1 MTAPRK
7 VLLVGIGGGTA
18 SGKTS
23 IARKVQE
30 SIGQDQSALIE
41 LDSYYHELSRL
52 PVAARAEVNFDHPG
66 AFDFDLLLEHL
77 GALLAGQSIRMP
89 LYDYVNHNRK
99 TESVTIEPRP
109 LIVVEGILALWHED
123 VRNLLD
129 IKVYVD
135 AADDLRLVRRI
146 RRDIVE
152 RGRVL
157 ETVLRQY
164 EEDVR
169 PSHLEFCE
177 PTKLFADVII
187 PRGGENAVA
196 IEMVRSLIHSRFRGA

>member
-1 MTAPRK
+1 MTRGGRTI
-7 VLLVGIGGGTA
+7 LVGIGGGTA

-30 SIGQDQSALIE
+30 SLGPDDSALIE
-41 LDSYYHELSRL
+41 LDSYYHDLSRL
-52 PVAARAEVNFDHPG
+52 PLAARAELNFDHPS
-66 AFDFDLLLEHL
+66 AFDFDLLLEQL
-77 GALLAGQSIRMP
+77 GALLAGQSIQMP
-89 LYDYVNHNRK
+89 LYDYINHNRRAE
-99 TESVTIEPRP
+99 TQTILPRS

-187 PRGGENAVA
+187 PRGAENTVA
-196 IEMVRSLIHSRFRGA
+196 IEMVRSLLLSRFRG

>member
-1 MTAPRK
+1 MAPPGK
-7 VLLVGIGGGTA
+7 TILVGIGGGTA

-23 IARKVQE
+23 IARKIEE
-30 SIGQDQSALIE
+30 SIGRENSALVE
-41 LDSYYHELSRL
+41 LDAYYHDLSRM
-52 PVAARAEVNFDHPG
+52 PVEARAEVNFDHPS

-77 GALLAGQSIRMP
+77 GALLAGQAVRMP
-89 LYDYVNHNRK
+89 LYDYVNHNRRE
-99 TESVTIEPRP
+99 ESVLVEPRP
-109 LIVVEGILALWHED
+109 LIIVEGILALWHED

-146 RRDIVE
+146 RRDILE

-187 PRGGENAVA
+187 PRGGENSVA
-196 IEMVRSLIHSRFRGA
+196 IEMVRSLLLSRFRS

>member
-1 MTAPRK
+1 P
-7 VLLVGIGGGTA
+7 
-18 SGKTS
+18 S
-23 IARKVQE
+23 
-30 SIGQDQSALIE
+30 
-41 LDSYYHELSRL
+41 
-52 PVAARAEVNFDHPG
+52 
-66 AFDFDLLLEHL
+66 AFDFDLLLAHL
-77 GALLAGQSIRMP
+77 GALLAGQPIRMP
-89 LYDYVNHNRK
+89 LYDYVNHNRR
-99 TESVTIEPRP
+99 EEAVTVEPRP

-146 RRDIVE
+146 RRDILE

-196 IEMVRSLIHSRFRGA
+196 IEMVRGL

>member
-1 MTAPRK
+1 MSAKGRR
-7 VLLVGIGGGTA
+7 LLVGIGGGTA

-23 IARKVQE
+23 IARRIQE
-30 SIGQDQSALIE
+30 SLGPGESALIE
-41 LDSYYHELSRL
+41 LDSYYHDLSHL
-52 PVAARAEVNFDHPG
+52 PPDARAQVNFDHPS
-66 AFDFDLLLEHL
+66 AFDFDLLLQHL
-77 GALLAGQSIRMP
+77 GTLLAGRAVAMP
-89 LYDYVNHNRK
+89 LYDYLKDNRRP
-99 TESVTIEPRP
+99 EAVVVEPRP
-109 LIVVEGILALWHED
+109 LIVLEGILALWHED

-146 RRDIVE
+146 RRDILE
-152 RGRVL
+152 RGRNL

-187 PRGGENAVA
+187 PRGAENAVA
-196 IEMVRSLIHSRFRGA
+196 IEMVRSLLLSRFRE

>member
-1 MTAPRK
+1 M
-7 VLLVGIGGGTA
+7 
-18 SGKTS
+18 
-23 IARKVQE
+23 
-30 SIGQDQSALIE
+30 
-41 LDSYYHELSRL
+41 
-52 PVAARAEVNFDHPG
+52 
-66 AFDFDLLLEHL
+66 
-77 GALLAGQSIRMP
+77 
-89 LYDYVNHNRK
+89 
-99 TESVTIEPRP
+99 TIEPRP

-146 RRDIVE
+146 RRDILE

-196 IEMVRSLIHSRFRGA
+196 IEMVRSLLLSRFRALMAAESACSSSTSSA

>member
-1 MTAPRK
+1 
-7 VLLVGIGGGTA
+7 
-18 SGKTS
+18 
-23 IARKVQE
+23 
-30 SIGQDQSALIE
+30 
-41 LDSYYHELSRL
+41 
-52 PVAARAEVNFDHPG
+52 
-66 AFDFDLLLEHL
+66 
-77 GALLAGQSIRMP
+77 MP
-89 LYDYVNHNRK
+89 LYDYINHNRRADA
-99 TESVTIEPRP
+99 VTIEPRP

-135 AADDLRLVRRI
+135 APDDLRLLRRVRR
-146 RRDIVE
+146 DTLE

-157 ETVLRQY
+157 ETILRQY

-177 PTKLFADVII
+177 PTKVFADVII

-196 IEMVRSLIHSRFRGA
+196 IEMVRSLLLSRFRG

>member
-1 MTAPRK
+1 MSDPGRRL
-7 VLLVGIGGGTA
+7 VVGIGGGTA

-30 SIGQDQSALIE
+30 SLGADDSALVE
-41 LDSYYHELSRL
+41 MDAYYRDLSRL
-52 PVAARAEVNFDHPG
+52 PLAARAEVNFDHPS
-66 AFDFDLLLEHL
+66 AFDFDLLIEHL
-77 GALLAGQSIRMP
+77 TTLLAGRPVRMP
-89 LYDYVNHNRK
+89 LYDYVHHNRRVE
-99 TESVTIEPRP
+99 TVTVEPRP

-123 VRNLLD
+123 VRDLLD

-135 AADDLRLVRRI
+135 APDDLRLLRRI
-146 RRDIVE
+146 RRDILE

-177 PTKLFADVII
+177 PTRLFADVII
-187 PRGGENAVA
+187 PRGAENAVA
-196 IEMVRSLIHSRFRGA
+196 IDMVRSLTRSRLRS

>member
-1 MTAPRK
+1 VSAPQRI
-7 VLLVGIGGGTA
+7 LLVGIGGGTA

-23 IARKVQE
+23 IARRIQE
-30 SIGQDQSALIE
+30 SIGTDDSALIE
-41 LDSYYHELSRL
+41 LDAYYHDLSRL
-52 PVAARAEVNFDHPG
+52 PVEARAEVNFDHPS
-66 AFDFDLLLEHL
+66 AFDFDLLLDHL
-77 GALLAGQSIRMP
+77 GLLLSAQAIEMP
-89 LYDYVNHNRK
+89 LYDYIHHNRRSE
-99 TESVTIEPRP
+99 TQRIEPRP

-129 IKVYVD
+129 IKVFVD

-146 RRDIVE
+146 RRDILE

-169 PSHLEFCE
+169 PSHIEFCE

-187 PRGGENAVA
+187 PRGAENTVA
-196 IEMVRSLIHSRFRGA
+196 IEMVRSLLLSRFREP

>member
-1 MTAPRK
+1 MTPAAPK
-7 VLLVGIGGGTA
+7 TILVGIGGGTA

-23 IARKVQE
+23 IARKIQE
-30 SIGQDQSALIE
+30 SLGPNDSALVE
-41 LDSYYHELSRL
+41 LDSYYQDLSHL
-52 PVAARAEVNFDHPG
+52 PLDARAEINFDHPSS
-66 AFDFDLLLEHL
+66 FDFDLLLEHL
-77 GALLAGQSIRMP
+77 GALLAGHAVKMP
-89 LYDYVNHNRK
+89 LYDYVNYNRRA
-99 TESVTIEPRP
+99 ESVTIEPRP

-146 RRDIVE
+146 RRDTLE

-169 PSHLEFCE
+169 PSHVEFCE

-187 PRGGENAVA
+187 PRGAENTVA
-196 IEMVRSLIHSRFRGA
+196 IEMVRSLLLSRFRG

>member
-1 MTAPRK
+1 MTRGRRTI
-7 VLLVGIGGGTA
+7 LVGIGGGTA

-23 IARKVQE
+23 IARRIQE
-30 SIGQDQSALIE
+30 SCLPGESALIE
-41 LDSYYHELSRL
+41 LDAYYHDLSRL
-52 PVAARAEVNFDHPG
+52 PVEARAEVNFDHPSS
-66 AFDFDLLLEHL
+66 FDFDLLLAHL
-77 GALLAGQSIRMP
+77 GALLAGQSVRMP
-89 LYDYVNHNRK
+89 LYDYINHNRRAE
-99 TESVTIEPRP
+99 TVTIEPRP
-109 LIVVEGILALWHED
+109 LIVLEGILALWHED

-146 RRDIVE
+146 RRDIVD

-169 PSHLEFCE
+169 PSHVEFCE
-177 PTKLFADVII
+177 PTRLFADVII
-187 PRGGENAVA
+187 PRGAENTVA
-196 IEMVRSLIHSRFRGA
+196 IEMVRSLLLSRFRG